1 MTQNRR
7 KFLEAVQSTLTC
19 AFLLPFF
26 LLFVTAATVC
36 SLLDHIICRWERK
49 SFFHCSG
56 RVDA

>member
-26 LLFVTAATVC
+26 LLFVAAATVC